1 MSSGCNFRLCLR
13 CSGTDR
19 LFCTVSFSLVTCING
34 NNFVFGTSTCCRA
47 GCLTSCLLYT
57 SLWSMSVDSR
67 YSGSDLPG
75 ESTKTTIPDDYGAHI
90 VRFGLFYRHGKLSGA
105 FMGWTQHQRCCVQ
118 CDHECPVTGN
128 VYPYYLYRKTGICG
142 RSEIRGYR

>member
-1 MSSGCNFRLCLR
+1 MKARNWLFLASFLLMLKGAMDISIYFVQYLSLGLRYIPTAPAQMHRANVLCIIYG
-13 CSGTDR
+13 SYG
-19 LFCTVSFSLVTCING
+19 V
-34 NNFVFGTSTCCRA
+34 
-47 GCLTSCLLYT
+47 CLLI
-57 SLWSMSVDSR
+57 
-67 YSGSDLPG
+67 G

-142 RSEIRGYR
+142 RFEIRGYR